1 MTTSL
6 SDVNVKVYSEEFAS
20 FVLDTLVNKFSELVK
35 SQLMDKK
42 GQFHNAEAEEMY
54 AYFSKAVA
62 EVRYSLQN
70 GESTVAFADM
80 KTLPA
85 IKKMRKMMQDAEE
98 ELLDEENELSD
109 VDNMEGHFISMGTPL
124 PYLVHSINER
134 LDLVEAMIKVLHEMI
149 EDNNKET

>member
-6 SDVNVKVYSEEFAS
+6 SDVKVKAYSEEFAS
-20 FVLDTLVNKFSELVK
+20 FVLDSLVNKFSEIVEK
-35 SQLMDKK
+35 SLMNKD

-62 EVRYSLQN
+62 EVRYSLHN

-85 IKKMRKMMQDAEE
+85 IKKMRQMISEAENE
-98 ELLDEENELSD
+98 VLDENEQDD
-109 VDNMEGHFISMGTPL
+109 VDNIGMEFIPMGSPL
-124 PYLVHSINER
+124 PYLVGAINER
-134 LDLVEAMIKVLHEMI
+134 LDFLEAMVKVLHEMI
-149 EDNNKET
+149 EENNENK